1 LAGERRENGLQ
12 KIMSGGEESLHLVGY
27 FHSPACSFP
36 LDGMLLKF
44 VDAGG
49 KNEL

>member
-1 LAGERRENGLQ
+1 
-12 KIMSGGEESLHLVGY
+12 MSGGEESLSFVGY
-27 FHSPACSFP
+27 CSPACSFP

-44 VDAGG
+44 VDVGG